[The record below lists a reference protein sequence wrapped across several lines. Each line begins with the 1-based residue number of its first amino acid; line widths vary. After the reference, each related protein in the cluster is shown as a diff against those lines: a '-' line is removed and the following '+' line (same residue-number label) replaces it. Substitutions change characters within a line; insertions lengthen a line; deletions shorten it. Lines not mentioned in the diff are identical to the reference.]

1 MRSGLLAAAALTL
14 VCRHE
19 VEDIIEDNPWA
30 VADKDVTGQRLATPK
45 GPTPNR
51 YKPHQGRRETERRAR
66 KMKGQQ
72 A

>member
-1 MRSGLLAAAALTL
+1 MRSGLLAAAVLALA
-14 VCRHE
+14 CRPE

-30 VADKDVTGQRLATPK
+30 VADKDEPRQEWATPK

-51 YKPHQGRRETERRAR
+51 YKPHQGRREMERRAR